1 MKLYIMR
8 HCDRDLNN
16 CSFESPLID
25 KGHLNAM
32 DCCSIMIKNNIT
44 TIYSSPF
51 LRTIQTSHYYSSKKT
66 ISINIDYSLAEYV
79 DINDKHLMYSINN
92 YKISSEWYIKYNIKT
107 DKMIHNVFN
116 NNESVEECINRLIIF
131 IDFIKKKYS
140 NTNEN
145 ILLVT
150 HQSIVNILLAFEN
163 NNLSNINIGKS
174 YPMGLITEINI

>member
-44 TIYSSPF
+44 TIYCSPF
-51 LRTIQTSHYYSSKKT
+51 LRTIQTSHYYSSKNA
-66 ISINIDYSLAEYV
+66 IPINIDYSLAEYV

-92 YKISSEWYIKYNIKT
+92 YKIPLEWYRKYNIKT
-107 DKMIHNVFN
+107 DSMIHSTFN
-116 NNESVEECINRLIIF
+116 NYETICDCINRVTVF

-150 HQSIVNILLAFEN
+150 HKSIVNT
-163 NNLSNINIGKS
+163 LSNFNIDKP
-174 YPMGLITEINI
+174 YRMGLITEINI

>member
-8 HCDRDLNN
+8 HCDRNLNN

-32 DCCSIMIKNNIT
+32 DSCNIMIKNNIT
-44 TIYSSPF
+44 KIYSSPF

-66 ISINIDYSLAEYV
+66 IPINIDYSLAEFV
-79 DINDKHLMYSINN
+79 NIKDKDLMASTNN
-92 YKISSEWYIKYNIKT
+92 YQIPDTWYKMYNIKT

-116 NNESVEECINRLIIF
+116 NNESIDDCIGRLIIF
-131 IDFIKKKYS
+131 IDFIKKKYA
-140 NTNEN
+140 NTDEN

-150 HQSIVNILLAFEN
+150 HMSIVNILLAFES
-163 NNLSNINIGKS
+163 NNLSNLDIGKS